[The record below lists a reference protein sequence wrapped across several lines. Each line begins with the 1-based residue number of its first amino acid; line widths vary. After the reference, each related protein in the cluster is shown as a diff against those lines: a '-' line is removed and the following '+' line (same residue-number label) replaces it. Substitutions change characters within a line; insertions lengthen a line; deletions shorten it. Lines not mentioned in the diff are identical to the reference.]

1 MAVIKQ
7 NDAQMADLQRNLQ
20 SLIAD
25 MKTDYPNLSF
35 EVTRDQTQL
44 LSYSMAN
51 LEWNLVLG
59 AIMAC
64 FVLFLFL
71 GGWKMPLL
79 VTISIPLSLI
89 LTLLCFYAMGISMN
103 IISLSGLILGV
114 GMKTSLTAM
123 TTEVSWQ
130 RPLCLMLSMT
140 MMALSTIMPTPS
152 MRPERDMMF
161 MEMPMA

>member
-1 MAVIKQ
+1 MVTPMAWSKNKDPAVPLRK
-7 NDAQMADLQRNLQ
+7 MRG
-20 SLIAD
+20 
-25 MKTDYPNLSF
+25 MKTEQVVST
-35 EVTRDQTQL
+35 EE
-44 LSYSMAN
+44 SM
-51 LEWNLVLG
+51 
-59 AIMAC
+59 
-64 FVLFLFL
+64 
-71 GGWKMPLL
+71 
-79 VTISIPLSLI
+79 
-89 LTLLCFYAMGISMN
+89 
-103 IISLSGLILGV
+103 